1 MHQLSCLV
9 PIAPVVAGSNAAL
22 ANVEVLGVVDVSVR
36 ARLYS
41 VDDLGKI
48 SQFLSGGSI
57 TNGDTYSWLEVDQ
70 DGPWDVARVVA
81 LVVEDIFA
89 IAALRRKVLEVP
101 VLTDAVLLAK
111 LLPELTADFA
121 PS

>member
-1 MHQLSCLV
+1 LS
-9 PIAPVVAGSNAAL
+9 
-22 ANVEVLGVVDVSVR
+22 R
-36 ARLYS
+36 
-41 VDDLGKI
+41 
-48 SQFLSGGSI
+48 GSI
-57 TNGDTYSWLEVDQ
+57 TNGDTYSWFEVDQ

-89 IAALRRKVLEVP
+89 IATLGRKILEVP

-121 PS
+121 PG